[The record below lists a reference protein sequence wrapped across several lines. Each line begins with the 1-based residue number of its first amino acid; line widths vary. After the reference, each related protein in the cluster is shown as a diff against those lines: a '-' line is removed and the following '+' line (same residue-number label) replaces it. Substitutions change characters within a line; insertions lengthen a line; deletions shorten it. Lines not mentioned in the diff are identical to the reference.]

1 MSKASD
7 QELVVQLQ
15 HGSLDAL
22 GALYDQYKQLVYR
35 TSLAITGDNEAASD
49 LLQDVFLRLYRFA
62 NRIDIQRP
70 LEPWLY
76 RMTTN
81 LAYTW
86 VKRNRRWLWP
96 LDEIADWI
104 SGGGNDPPYS
114 QVEMDDEWQQVQ
126 QAVTALPLQQRVVV
140 VLFYLNDLSLQE
152 ISEIIE
158 VPVGTVKSRLHYGR
172 NALKKSLGLRHDLL
186 PGWNYERP

>member
-1 MSKASD
+1 
-7 QELVVQLQ
+7 
-15 HGSLDAL
+15 
-22 GALYDQYKQLVYR
+22 
-35 TSLAITGDNEAASD
+35 
-49 LLQDVFLRLYRFA
+49 
-62 NRIDIQRP
+62 
-70 LEPWLY
+70 
-76 RMTTN
+76 
-81 LAYTW
+81 
-86 VKRNRRWLWP
+86 
-96 LDEIADWI
+96 
-104 SGGGNDPPYS
+104 
-114 QVEMDDEWQQVQ
+114 VESDDEWQQVQ